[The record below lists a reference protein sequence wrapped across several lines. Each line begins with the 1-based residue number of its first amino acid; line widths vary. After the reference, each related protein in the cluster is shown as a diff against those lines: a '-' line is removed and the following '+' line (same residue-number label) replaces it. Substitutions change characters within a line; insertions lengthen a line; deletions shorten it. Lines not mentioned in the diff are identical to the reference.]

1 MLLISKENY
10 LTFYYF
16 FLSDHYYNSYD
27 YIDYI
32 DLELFLSTVY
42 YIFYIYK
49 IEGKV
54 VSLSKIVA

>member
-1 MLLISKENY
+1 MLQKLYCSVINDKGKLLI
-10 LTFYYF
+10 FYY

-42 YIFYIYK
+42 HILYIYK
-49 IEGKV
+49 NRRE
-54 VSLSKIVA
+54 SC

>member
-42 YIFYIYK
+42 YILYIYK
-49 IEGKV
+49 NRRE
-54 VSLSKIVA
+54 SC